1 MGIVEWLI
9 IKLVVL
15 CIAGLI
21 YGYWRG
27 RNGL

>member
-15 CIAGLI
+15 CIAGVI
-21 YGYWRG
+21 YGYMTG
-27 RNGL
+27 GKGK